1 MVGRPIIRAATLT
14 RLKTTWFATARRSGV
29 DNGVEESFAEEA
41 MRIRM
46 QLDRRQAQQ
55 KWVFRPGES
64 KWVNRWDLL
73 GVMVLS

>member
-1 MVGRPIIRAATLT
+1 
-14 RLKTTWFATARRSGV
+14 
-29 DNGVEESFAEEA
+29 

-64 KWVNRWDLL
+64 RNRWDLL